1 MLDNSQD
8 KGIMSIRFEKTGNGL
23 QLCETGFLKEPGKS
37 NFYISYEDGCIFVD
51 WGDGFPKD
59 VIGYYQT
66 GKDGAAFSKV
76 LDKTK
81 SRVIGRV
88 GKELIYFCRK
98 EADFTAGRYSPEE
111 ECLAFYTKNGNITA
125 LSTSQF
131 VGYINGGE
139 IGGAA
144 AFVAVFFTFKLKSI
158 YRDYF
163 EMDNNEFRKKHAA
176 YLYSLG
182 I

>member
-1 MLDNSQD
+1 MLDNSHD
-8 KGIMSIRFEKTGNGL
+8 KGIMSIRFEKNGDSL
-23 QLCETGFLKEPGKS
+23 QLCEMGFLKEPGKS

-51 WGDGFPKD
+51 WGDGSPKD

-66 GKDGAAFSKV
+66 EKDGVSFSKV

-88 GKELIYFCRK
+88 GNELIYFCRK
-98 EADFTAGRYSPEE
+98 EADFAAGRYSPEE

-125 LSTSQF
+125 LGALPF

-144 AFVAVFFTFKLKSI
+144 AFVAVFFTFGFKSV

-163 EMDNNEFRKKHAA
+163 EMDDDGFRKKHAS
-176 YLYSLG
+176 YLNPLG
-182 I
+182 K